1 VEAGGPPPVERHGHF
16 WLELG
21 IAAVLGVTAIT
32 TAFAAYKS
40 SVHERETVAHYNEG
54 IRDSSLSTG
63 VLLEAEQTITSDK
76 GLFLEYA
83 KAAETGDKAL
93 AAYLLTGLMS
103 PDLKA
108 AVIWWSGHSNKYS
121 TPFVAANP
129 KWNRSELA
137 LGNKLSDE
145 SKLLFA
151 AAQGTHKTSNRYD
164 LVTVILAAALFLL
177 GVAGVIRR
185 FSLRLG
191 FLAIGV
197 LFLVGSLIQI
207 ARIGLGS

>member
-1 VEAGGPPPVERHGHF
+1 MEAGAGQEIKRHGHF
-16 WLELG
+16 WLELT
-21 IAAVLGVTAIT
+21 IATVLGLTAIA
-32 TAFAAYKS
+32 TAYAAYKS

-63 VLLEAEQTITSDK
+63 VLLEAEQTISTDRA
-76 GLFLEYA
+76 LFLEYA

-108 AVIWWSGHSNKYS
+108 AVIWWSEHSKKYT
-121 TPFVAANP
+121 TPFVEANP

-137 LGNKLSDE
+137 LGNKLANASE
-145 SKLLFA
+145 HLFA
-151 AAQGTHKTSNRYD
+151 SAQQTHKTSNRYD

-177 GVAGVIRR
+177 GVAGVLNR

-191 FLAIGV
+191 FLGIGT
-197 LFLVGSLIQI
+197 LFLLGSFIQLL
-207 ARIGLGS
+207 RIGLG

>member
-1 VEAGGPPPVERHGHF
+1 MEAGAAPEIHRHGHF
-16 WLELG
+16 WLELT
-21 IAAVLGVTAIT
+21 IAAVLGLTAIA

-63 VLLEAEQTITSDK
+63 VLLEAEQTIASDRA
-76 GLFLEYA
+76 LVLEYA
-83 KAAETGDKAL
+83 KAAETGDDSL

-108 AVIWWSGHSNKYS
+108 AVVWWSGHSKNYT
-121 TPFVAANP
+121 TPFVDANP
-129 KWNRSELA
+129 RWNRSSLA
-137 LGNKLSDE
+137 LGNKLAKDSE
-145 SKLLFA
+145 HLFA
-151 AAQGTHKTSNRYD
+151 SAQSTHKTSNRYD

-191 FLAIGV
+191 FLGIGV
-197 LFLVGSLIQI
+197 LFLLGSLVQL
-207 ARIGLGS
+207 ARIGLG